1 MLLKQILHKMD
12 YNKHISTTW
21 IWLIRININRQGL
34 CPTTCW
40 VIICFNK
47 SSSLNE
53 KKKKKWKILAPKEY
67 HAYETH
73 AYAEKQVLKQSKVD
87 H

>member
-1 MLLKQILHKMD
+1 M
-12 YNKHISTTW
+12 
-21 IWLIRININRQGL
+21 
-34 CPTTCW
+34 
-40 VIICFNK
+40 
-47 SSSLNE
+47 
-53 KKKKKWKILAPKEY
+53 KKKRKILAPKEY